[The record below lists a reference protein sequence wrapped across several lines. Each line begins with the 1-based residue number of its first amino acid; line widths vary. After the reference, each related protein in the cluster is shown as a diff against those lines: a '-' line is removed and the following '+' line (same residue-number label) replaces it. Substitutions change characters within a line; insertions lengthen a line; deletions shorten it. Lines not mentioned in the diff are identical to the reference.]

1 MMCDKA
7 EIELYLSS
15 LGSKSIVRISRDCN
29 QFSWAPGCQSGW
41 ACSTPDA
48 NSFANNSFEN
58 PVPSRAE
65 NCRPCCPGFFCPHG
79 LTCMMRKCF
88 FPTKLPL
95 ETNLMMHAINSIIF
109 LPGKKHY
116 IPQVPIHQSFQS
128 FFLHFFFC
136 WYSIFSMLCLLALNP
151 FFFCPACPLG
161 AYCPLGTLNKTTNL
175 CDP

>member
-109 LPGKKHY
+109 LPGKKALYSSSPNTSIILEFLPPLLFLLVFY
-116 IPQVPIHQSFQS
+116 ILNVMFTCSKSILLLSSLSFG
-128 FFLHFFFC
+128 
-136 WYSIFSMLCLLALNP
+136 CLLSSWD
-151 FFFCPACPLG
+151 
-161 AYCPLGTLNKTTNL
+161 TE
-175 CDP
+175 